1 MRVGHVVTGDED
13 LTIPALSSQVRV
25 LRERLAALSKFVG
38 EASFRYEV
46 VPNEIER
53 RRKELE
59 AEAQQRAS

>member
-1 MRVGHVVTGDED
+1 MRVGHVVTGDEY